1 MTFWLIILTSIITGG
16 ATARLLKGITKDNIW
31 LVIWSGIEI
40 LAYAFAMTIGG

>member
-16 ATARLLKGITKDNIW
+16 ATVRLLKGIAKDNIC
-31 LVIWSGIEI
+31 LVIWSAIEI

>member
-16 ATARLLKGITKDNIW
+16 ATVRLVKGITKDYIW
-31 LVIWSGIEI
+31 FVVWSGIEI